1 MAQMTEEEADRLDEL
16 WTNTT
21 PEIDTSKPGYFT
33 QHMAHLFEVD
43 NFSAAYLRSRADAT
57 HKTPTQIISELVREK
72 ITVAH

>member
-16 WTNTT
+16 WTSITH
-21 PEIDTSKPGYFT
+21 EIDTSRPGYFT

-72 ITVAH
+72 IAVAL